1 MIHSGEYEVTES
13 MVVTLRRRRMEMEEF
28 EVIEEIFEEEEEEED
43 LDYGRMFLK
52 AMGSRGGQARSGRG
66 RR

>member
-43 LDYGRMFLK
+43 LDYGPGRLFLK
-52 AMGSRGGQARSGRG
+52 SMW
-66 RR
+66 RRPLGDH